1 MGFFSEFKAF
11 AVKGNVVDL
20 AVAVIIGAAFGK
32 IVSSF
37 IEDVITPLVLKPAL
51 DAAHLSKIEDLTA
64 FGGVKYGL
72 FLSAVINFIIVAFVL
87 FLIIKGLNSIKKKE
101 EPAPNQPAAPTQEEL
116 LTQIRDLLKSKQ
128 I

>member
-11 AVKGNVVDL
+11 AMKGNVVDL

-51 DAAHLSKIEDLTA
+51 EAAHLEKIQDLTA
-64 FGGVKYGL
+64 FGGVKYGM
-72 FLSAVINFIIVAFVL
+72 FLSAVINFMIVAFVL
-87 FLIIKGLNSIKKKE
+87 FLIIKGLNNLKKKE

-116 LTQIRDLLKSKQ
+116 LTQIRDLLKNKE
-128 I
+128 

>member
-11 AVKGNVVDL
+11 AVKGDVVDL

-72 FLSAVINFIIVAFVL
+72 FLSAVINFIIVAFVS

-116 LTQIRDLLKSKQ
+116 LTQIRDLLKDKQ
-128 I
+128 